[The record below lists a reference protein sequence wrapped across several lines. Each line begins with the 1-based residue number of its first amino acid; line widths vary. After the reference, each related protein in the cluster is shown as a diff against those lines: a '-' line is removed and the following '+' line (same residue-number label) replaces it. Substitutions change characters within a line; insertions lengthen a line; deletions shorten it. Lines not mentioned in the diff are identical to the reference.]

1 MLRDENEIRNV
12 IALVKD
18 KCNMA
23 EEELHKRLF
32 DKLYQ
37 PTDLIHT
44 DDLKECIRFMKVEL
58 KILHWFIC
66 EDVFYF

>member
-1 MLRDENEIRNV
+1 MIRKEDEIRTT
-12 IALVKD
+12 IALIKARCD
-18 KCNMA
+18 MA

-44 DDLKECIRFMKVEL
+44 NDLQECIRFMKVEL
-58 KILHWFIC
+58 KILRWFIY